1 VFLGTL
7 HLLVHLTISAP
18 LVHSSELL
26 KEAEMLETFLLL
38 PADLNDLISETL
50 DLVKEL
56 MKGVV
61 CVADQQDRTLSL
73 PVALV
78 LEKEFDNLDTDVCF
92 SCSWRTLNQSQII
105 IQHVFHSSV
114 LTMI

>member
-56 MKGVV
+56 VQGVV
-61 CVADQQDRTLSL
+61 CIADQQDRTLSL

-78 LEKEFDNLDTDVCF
+78 LE
-92 SCSWRTLNQSQII
+92 
-105 IQHVFHSSV
+105 
-114 LTMI
+114 